1 MKMHMLTGGR
11 LRLRKNIYFPSAD
24 RSETIDLP
32 ASSVLLRH
40 PQGNA
45 LFDTGCHP
53 DIATNAEARW
63 GSLTRVMT
71 PVMGNNDNVIAG
83 LNGVGLT
90 PDDIDIVICSHLH
103 PDHCGCNVFFKRAT
117 LIVHARELEAARA
130 PGAEAQAYLPI
141 EWDHPMRTDAI
152 DGERDVFGDGRLVL
166 LPLPGHTPG
175 TIGALVELERDGPF
189 LLASDTVSLRETL
202 DEDLIPRNT
211 WNADALV
218 KSLAEIKHLAA
229 RGATVLCGHDDRQWQ
244 TLRKE
249 AEAYE

>member
-11 LRLRKNIYFPSAD
+11 LRLRRSIYFPSAD
-24 RSETIDLP
+24 RSETVDLP
-32 ASSVLLRH
+32 VSSALLRH

-53 DIATNAEARW
+53 DIATNPDARW

-71 PVMGNNDNVIAG
+71 PVMGKGDNVIAG
-83 LNGVGLT
+83 LTGVGLT

-117 LIVHARELEAARA
+117 LIVHAREAARA
-130 PGAEAQAYLPI
+130 PGAAAQGYLPI
-141 EWDHPMRTDAI
+141 EWDHPMQTDAL

-175 TIGALVELERDGPF
+175 TIGALVALERDGPF

-218 KSLAEIKHLAA
+218 KSLAEIKRIAA
-229 RGATVLCGHDDRQWQ
+229 RGATVLCGHDDPQWQ
-244 TLRKE
+244 TLRKG